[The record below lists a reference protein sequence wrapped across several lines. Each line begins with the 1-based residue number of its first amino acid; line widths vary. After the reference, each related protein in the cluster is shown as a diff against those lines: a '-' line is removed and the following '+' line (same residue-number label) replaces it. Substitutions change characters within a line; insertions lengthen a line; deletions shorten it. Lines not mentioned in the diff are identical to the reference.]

1 MVGQDQ
7 AKVVISDLKAGTY
20 EMKLT
25 VTDDKHLQ
33 GSDTVKIHVK
43 KGIVVEQRS
52 GVFVAHFEH
61 ISWNKKMLARF

>member
-7 AKVVISDLKAGTY
+7 AKVIISDLKSGTY

-43 KGIVVEQRS
+43 KGIVYTQLA
-52 GVFVAHFEH
+52 FTHLWCF
-61 ISWNKKMLARF
+61 ARFDTIRTI